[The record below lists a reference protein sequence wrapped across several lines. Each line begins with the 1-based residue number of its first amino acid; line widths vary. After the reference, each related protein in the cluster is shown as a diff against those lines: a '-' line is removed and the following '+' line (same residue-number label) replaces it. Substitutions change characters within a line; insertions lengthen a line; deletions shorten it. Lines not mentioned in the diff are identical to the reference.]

1 MSLVC
6 IPPLWCLLACIRLC
20 CQSGSRSFN
29 FQVGNRVR
37 MKGASMT
44 LVFAAILGW
53 LTLVFLA
60 VTHFVPCWCGH
71 GLLIP
76 IECKIPNAP
85 VMGWPSGFT

>member
-6 IPPLWCLLACIRLC
+6 IPPLRCLLARIRLC

-44 LVFAAILGW
+44 FVFAAILGL
-53 LTLVFLA
+53 LTLVFLLVA
-60 VTHFVPCWCGH
+60 TQILCWRGPY
-71 GLLIP
+71 LIP